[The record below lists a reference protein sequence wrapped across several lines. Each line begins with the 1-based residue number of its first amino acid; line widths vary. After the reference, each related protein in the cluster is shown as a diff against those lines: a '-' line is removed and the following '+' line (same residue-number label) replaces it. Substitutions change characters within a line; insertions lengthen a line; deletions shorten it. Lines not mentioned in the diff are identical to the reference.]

1 MRIERL
7 ENSKRKQERVL
18 VYLEDGSILRITGAE
33 LLQFGLYQGL
43 DLPPETLAALE
54 AAARRSD
61 TKRRGA
67 NMAAGRMLSKKE
79 LTSRL
84 TRKGAS
90 PEDAVDTADWLEEL
104 GAVDDAAYA
113 GAIARHYGAMGCGA
127 GRVRQELHR
136 RGVPKELWD
145 EALAQLPPAADAVRK
160 VVAARLR
167 GRPMTQE
174 DSRKLAA
181 ALQRRGFSWN
191 DIRPVLNEWGQE
203 IDET

>member
-18 VYLEDGSILRITGAE
+18 VHLEDGNILRITGAE

-43 DLPPETLAALE
+43 DLTPETLAALE

-84 TRKGAS
+84 TKKGAA
-90 PEDAVDTADWLEEL
+90 PEDAADTADWLEEL

-113 GAIARHYGAMGCGA
+113 GVIARHYGGMATA
-127 GRVRQELHR
+127 
-136 RGVPKELWD
+136 
-145 EALAQLPPAADAVRK
+145 PPASGRSCTAGAYPRSCGTRRWSSCRRRRRPSVNSSAPSCGDAR
-160 VVAARLR
+160 
-167 GRPMTQE
+167 
-174 DSRKLAA
+174 
-181 ALQRRGFSWN
+181 
-191 DIRPVLNEWGQE
+191 
-203 IDET
+203 